1 MKCISNKFQLLNGHD
16 IFDSFIV
23 DFGSSCDLK
32 HSFSVLMKMVNSK
45 FFQNFKNSI
54 ATFLPHQIQ
63 NDSLDAVERGD
74 PISFLGKFSYRAIRD
89 ETTQCYNFLTI
100 LVRIG

>member
-1 MKCISNKFQLLNGHD
+1 
-16 IFDSFIV
+16 
-23 DFGSSCDLK
+23 
-32 HSFSVLMKMVNSK
+32 MVNSK

-74 PISFLGKFSYRAIRD
+74 PISFLGAKIQGQEYVDVLEWPDPQPLLD
-89 ETTQCYNFLTI
+89 ELFFEKKVWWIMENSRVVQSTQSWAWAW
-100 LVRIG
+100 RKDP